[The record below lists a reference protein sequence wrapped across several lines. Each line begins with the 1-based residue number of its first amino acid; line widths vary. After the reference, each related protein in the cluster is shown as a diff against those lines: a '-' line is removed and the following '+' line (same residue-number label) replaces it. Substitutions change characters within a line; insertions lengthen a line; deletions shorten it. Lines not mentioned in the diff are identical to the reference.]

1 MDPEQRV
8 MLARLMLAGGLLASL
23 QEPSPAQ
30 DWADRFPPAPECQPR
45 QGRSEVTEPELKSA
59 GKARLIV
66 MLEVLGGAG
75 RAPFVQA
82 DLVPVI
88 RPLPGIRAVTP
99 ENSARVRLLETDTTG
114 PHVLSLRGLGYARFV
129 DTVDVRVGYT
139 DTILVWLQESND
151 DYRNKYNCRPHRFR
165 RAGESACVTDS
176 VETEAVLARAREFAG
191 TGSLK
196 SLGISPFDS
205 SRVRLIRLEKTCLR
219 AARLYGEPNDP
230 PRRVVVVRMGL
241 HYLVYDPYEPLPA
254 GEWNI
259 WRLFD
264 RRWRPLFD
272 IMG

>member
-1 MDPEQRV
+1 
-8 MLARLMLAGGLLASL
+8 MLARFMLAGGLLASL
-23 QEPSPAQ
+23 QEPAPAQ
-30 DWADRFPPAPECQPR
+30 DWADRFPPAPECQPQLR
-45 QGRSEVTEPELKSA
+45 LSTLLDSTLQIVGR
-59 GKARLIV
+59 ARLIV
-66 MLEVLGGAG
+66 VPRALG
-75 RAPFVQA
+75 APNNIAWVQA
-82 DLVPVI
+82 ALSPI
-88 RPLPGIRAVTP
+88 SHPLDRIPRAGTRDT
-99 ENSARVRLLETDTTG
+99 AAVRIVETDTTG
-114 PHVLSLRGLGYARFV
+114 PHVLYLSGIGYGRFG
-129 DTVDVRVGYT
+129 DTLNPRIGYS
-139 DTILVWLQESND
+139 DTIVVWLRSSED
-151 DYRNKYNCRPHRFR
+151 EYRNTYNCRPRGFR
-165 RAGESACVTDS
+165 RPGESACVTDS
-176 VETEAVLARAREFAG
+176 AETEAVLVRAREFAG

>member
-1 MDPEQRV
+1 
-8 MLARLMLAGGLLASL
+8 MLACGLLVSL
-23 QEPSPAQ
+23 LEPAPAQ
-30 DWADRFPPAPECQPR
+30 DWADRFPPAPECDPQLR
-45 QGRSEVTEPELKSA
+45 LSTVLDSALQIVGR
-59 GKARLIV
+59 ARLIV
-66 MLEVLGGAG
+66 VPRVLGT
-75 RAPFVQA
+75 PDNVSHVQA
-82 DLVPVI
+82 ALVPVS
-88 RPLPGIRAVTP
+88 RPLDKIPRAGTLDTSPV
-99 ENSARVRLLETDTTG
+99 RVVESDTTG
-114 PHVLSLRGLGYARFV
+114 PHVLYLSGIGYGRFV
-129 DTVDVRVGYT
+129 DTVNPRPGYS
-139 DTILVWLQESND
+139 DTIVVWLRHFD
-151 DYRNKYNCRPHRFR
+151 DEYRNTYNCRPRGFR

-176 VETEAVLARAREFAG
+176 VETEAVLGRAREFAS

-219 AARLYGEPNDP
+219 AARLYGKPNDP